1 MTRIVEGRLER
12 EIGRGAYGTVYLAV
26 GQGGERT
33 AVKVCRR
40 EDIGEERYQRE
51 LRGAKLYRSLPPQ
64 EGLVRMR
71 SLVETDWGFY
81 TVMDLADDEFG
92 GSSGPEE
99 AYRPKT
105 LASVVKGEKA
115 LPLKECVKLAI
126 ALAKGLE
133 ALQRHHLLH
142 RDIKPG
148 NVLYVKGQPVLS
160 DPGLVVEESAS
171 VSTVGTPGYLP
182 PERKFTDAA
191 GDIYSLGLT
200 LKAASFGRQLEDLD
214 KGPAMEADT
223 GEACFPAWW
232 RILNKATDPVPSRR
246 YQSAKALL
254 KDLKKLHMKMRFMAH
269 PHFWMFR
276 EVMVIFVV
284 VLAVYGPIKIYEEFL
299 SKEAL
304 ARWVMKLPPAKSKR
318 KPLENVNDTAVRAG
332 KPSNDAA
339 APKKEPAGAPDAESA
354 LRAELDRQNKELAE
368 QRKRINLQTKELSD
382 QRSRLDSQIQDMSAQ
397 REKMDQQRRE
407 IADHREEI
415 ARQEESIKSQNKEIA
430 GKLSE
435 ITRQRDEIAKER
447 KEIDK
452 RAQEVAKQSKE
463 IAGQMEEMSLQRELM
478 ASQQRELDKR
488 AQELS
493 RQAKDVSGRVEAQ
506 SLLAGNDTNLVA
518 ELHSLRQFKSNMEQ
532 MMERSTRDTLWGV
545 WTIAIGIRNED
556 FFKDD
561 IARAEA
567 TDPARAAKMRSLLNR
582 LISLDGEDRD
592 LVVKIESLRKRAKAK
607 VEKGLDDGDEFSQ
620 GKKIYEERG
629 RIGKERKSV
638 LKQLRELSKAKE

>member
-1 MTRIVEGRLER
+1 MQQIVEGKLEC

-26 GQGGERT
+26 GPNGERA

-40 EDIGEERYQRE
+40 ETVGEERCQRE
-51 LRGAKLYRSLPPQ
+51 LRGAKLYSSIPPQ

-71 SLVETDWGFY
+71 NLVETDWGFY

-92 GSSGPEE
+92 GAPGSVED
-99 AYRPKT
+99 YRPKT
-105 LASVVKGEKA
+105 LASVIKGEKA

-126 ALAKGLE
+126 ALAKGLA

-148 NVLYVKGQPVLS
+148 NVLYVKGLPVLS

-191 GDIYSLGLT
+191 SDIYSLGLT

-223 GEACFPAWW
+223 GEASFPAWW

-254 KDLKKLHMKMRFMAH
+254 KDLKKLHMRMRFSDN
-269 PHFWMFR
+269 PRFKIVR
-276 EVMVIFVV
+276 EV
-284 VLAVYGPIKIYEEFL
+284 LAILLVCMTFFG
-299 SKEAL
+299 AL
-304 ARWVMKLPPAKSKR
+304 MLYQEYVTVEHMSRSVQKSTPTKAIDGH
-318 KPLENVNDTAVRAG
+318 LQNENDADVRAG

-339 APKKEPAGAPDAESA
+339 APKKESAGAPDAESA
-354 LRAELDRQNKELAE
+354 LRAEIDRQNKELAE
-368 QRKRINLQTKELSD
+368 QRERIDLQTRELAD

-430 GKLSE
+430 GKISE
-435 ITRQRDEIAKER
+435 IIRQRDEIAKER

-592 LVVKIESLRKRAKAK
+592 LVVKIESLRKRAEAK

-629 RIGKERKSV
+629 RIGKESKSV
-638 LKQLRELSKAKE
+638 LKQLRELSKAKK